1 MRTIVSTLALLAMAA
16 LVIVAQDKGKA
27 PGGPAKAPPKNLR
40 ILTADNYKQNMQ
52 AFVAAL
58 GVAEKGGCNFC
69 HEADRSLDTKKEKV
83 MAFKML
89 QMVNDI
95 NKNTFAGEAKV
106 SCYTCHRGQEHPPA
120 AAPAQ

>member
-1 MRTIVSTLALLAMAA
+1 MRTIVSTLAMLAMAA
-16 LVIVAQDKGKA
+16 LVIVAQDQGKA
-27 PGGPAKAPPKNLR
+27 PAPAKAAPKNLK

-58 GVAEKGGCNFC
+58 GAAEKGGCNYC

-89 QMVNDI
+89 QMVNDL
-95 NKNTFAGEAKV
+95 NKNMFAGEAKV
-106 SCYTCHRGQEHPPA
+106 SCYTCHRGQEHPLTAP
-120 AAPAQ
+120 PAQ